1 MRWWVHDGDIV
12 VEIATDSRP
21 PEGDARRL
29 EDRELESVITRVA
42 NDLWGISTLRRI
54 YVESVARG
62 GSASVSDFVVVGELI
77 EAALG
82 GRFVA
87 WASEPVRERLEAK
100 PQSHAAT
107 PLADLVDLASVEPP
121 PPAPATSAAIRSQV
135 AILVRASA
143 AGVPFC
149 EECECDDHR

>member
-1 MRWWVHDGDIV
+1 MRWWVHDGDTV

-29 EDRELESVITRVA
+29 EDRELESVLMRVA

-54 YVESVARG
+54 YVDAVARG
-62 GSASVSDFVVVGELI
+62 GSASVSDFVVVGEVI

-100 PQSHAAT
+100 PQTREAT
-107 PLADLVDLASVEPP
+107 PLADLTDLVSHAVA
-121 PPAPATSAAIRSQV
+121 PAPATSP
-135 AILVRASA
+135 AILSQIAILTRASA

-149 EECECDDHR
+149 EECECDEPE